1 MTKGKKRV
9 VDFIITWT
17 KGIIVAVIIA
27 SIIEMILP
35 NGNSKKYIKMVIGV
49 YIVFNIVAPVI
60 NKVTNNSF
68 SLESIIDVN
77 KYTNQIESY
86 EVSTEKLDSNNE
98 SSIKEIY
105 KINLEKDMKSK
116 LEEKGYIINSINIEI
131 NNDKEYT
138 IKSVDLKISKT
149 GEQEEK
155 KANNVEK
162 IEKVNIEVSIENRI
176 QNNENIENVEISE
189 KEKNEIKEYISS
201 TYEVNKKKITC

>member
-116 LEEKGYIINSINIEI
+116 LEEKGYIVNSINIEI

-155 KANNVEK
+155 KENTVEK
-162 IEKVNIEVSIENRI
+162 IEKVNIEVSAENRVE
-176 QNNENIENVEISE
+176 NNENIENVEISE

>member
-98 SSIKEIY
+98 SSIKEMY

-116 LEEKGYIINSINIEI
+116 LEEKGYIVNSINIEI

-155 KANNVEK
+155 KENTVEK
-162 IEKVNIEVSIENRI
+162 IEKVNIEVSVENRI

>member
-98 SSIKEIY
+98 SSIKEMY

-116 LEEKGYIINSINIEI
+116 LEEKGYIVNSINIEI

-149 GEQEEK
+149 GEKEEK
-155 KANNVEK
+155 KENTVEK
-162 IEKVNIEVSIENRI
+162 IEKVNIEVSIENRVE
-176 QNNENIENVEISE
+176 NNENIENVEISE